1 MLALLESGSLTC
13 AEVILAARSQLVLY
27 TRPGCHLC
35 DLAAAMLD
43 RQGLAWRPV
52 DIEGDTS
59 LLERYG
65 SSVPVIRCPDT
76 GDELF
81 FPFDEEGIR
90 QWSDTLA

>member
-1 MLALLESGSLTC
+1 MLALFESGSLTC
-13 AEVILAARSQLVLY
+13 AGGILAPHSKLVLY

-35 DLAAAMLD
+35 ELAAAMLD

-52 DIEGDTS
+52 DVEEDAF

-65 SSVPVIRCPDT
+65 LSVPVIGHPDS
-76 GDELF
+76 GKELL

-90 QWSDTLA
+90 RWSDALA